1 MTTEAS
7 AQTSTV
13 EKEDYELVDG
23 SLIPLSSATLLHNLI
38 KDSVFGKFS
47 TKRNRMASF
56 SPVLRYANF
65 V

>member
-23 SLIPLSSATLLHNLI
+23 SLILI
-38 KDSVFGKFS
+38 DPF
-47 TKRNRMASF
+47 N
-56 SPVLRYANF
+56 
-65 V
+65 